1 MKTGRRRKKEPVQEP
16 AEQAPPSAP
25 EEITPSKTAQS
36 GAKKPVAARP
46 PLRAP
51 ARLGRP
57 HLPLGRPWLLIL
69 IALVAF
75 VCLILLLSRAC
86 RGPGAPSTTYLPTTA
101 DGSWTTVVR
110 LVVPQGEVRGGWRS
124 DCEADPLCTV
134 VPGTCDVRERAD
146 RTSERQVDD
155 YDEYAYNIYYE
166 ETEGRLYEA
175 VADSFVV
182 TELNAQ
188 KDWWDGD
195 RHYFSEEW
203 LDTETCQYTGYT
215 VWITDPEDKE
225 YESEVVLSECEV
237 WDHVVVMER
246 VAEQD
251 EYCQTENL
259 GAMAVQ
265 DTLTQQG
272 LGATV
277 EWPRAVPPADGQLER
292 EFEGTVTF
300 RADGTQHTVKVT
312 DVDTYIRYL
321 TVPQYLGVDEEGDV
335 VDLTDKAP

>member
-16 AEQAPPSAP
+16 AEQVPPSAP
-25 EEITPSKTAQS
+25 EAITPSKTAEP
-36 GAKKPVAARP
+36 AVKKPVAARLP
-46 PLRAP
+46 
-51 ARLGRP
+51 LGRP

-69 IALVAF
+69 IALVVF
-75 VCLILLLSRAC
+75 VCLILALSRAC
-86 RGPGAPSTTYLPTTA
+86 RGPGAPSATYLPATA

-134 VPGTCDVRERAD
+134 
-146 RTSERQVDD
+146 
-155 YDEYAYNIYYE
+155 
-166 ETEGRLYEA
+166 
-175 VADSFVV
+175 
-182 TELNAQ
+182 NAP

-203 LDTETCQYTGYT
+203 LDTETCQYTNYT

-225 YESEVVLSECEV
+225 YDIEVVLSECEV

-251 EYCQTENL
+251 EYCQTENV
-259 GAMAVQ
+259 GTMAVQ

-277 EWPRAVPPADGQLER
+277 DWPGAAVPADGQLER

-300 RADGTQHTVKVT
+300 RADGTQHTVRVT

-321 TVPQYLGVDEEGDV
+321 TVPYYLGVDEEGDV